1 MEKTNHTSTLS
12 NKTIRP
18 QSSLVAANPS
28 FIHHPNLSISNPAL
42 QSTGLTGMFPP
53 SFTHHHHPYRVPS
66 SQPSKTTFT
75 VITTRDLDTRPPAFP
90 KVHRRFGFTLA
101 LPRASAPERLAKPH
115 TSSTLFGPTPTER
128 DPLDIVRPC
137 MCVEPENS
145 GTRHARRACPRRN

>member
-1 MEKTNHTSTLS
+1 LEKTNHTSTLS

-18 QSSLVAANPS
+18 QYSLVAANPS

-75 VITTRDLDTRPPAFP
+75 VIRTRDLDTYQTTQHFQRSTDAFSA
-90 KVHRRFGFTLA
+90 FTLA
-101 LPRASAPERLAKPH
+101 FAASQPASERA
-115 TSSTLFGPTPTER
+115 
-128 DPLDIVRPC
+128 
-137 MCVEPENS
+137 
-145 GTRHARRACPRRN
+145 

>member
-1 MEKTNHTSTLS
+1 LEKTNHTSTLS

-75 VITTRDLDTRPPAFP
+75 VIRTRDLDTYQATQHFQ
-90 KVHRRFGFTLA
+90 KVHRRFFGFHVSLCREPA
-101 LPRASAPERLAKPH
+101 SQRA
-115 TSSTLFGPTPTER
+115 
-128 DPLDIVRPC
+128 
-137 MCVEPENS
+137 
-145 GTRHARRACPRRN
+145 